1 MWELIMEYTT
11 LGRTGLKVSIAS
23 LGCGGGSRLGKSSGK
38 SEQHSIN
45 IVRKAMDLGINFLDT
60 ANSYGTES
68 IVGKAIK
75 VLPRDQVVIS
85 TKHHGAWQG
94 KIYTPEDVVA
104 GLDNSLRALNTDYVD
119 IFHLHGVVPK
129 YFDHAMTLVPQLLKE
144 KEKGKFRFLGITE
157 SAPSDPKQISL
168 SKALE
173 LDCFDVIMFAFSIMN
188 HNAKRVIFPRAIEK
202 SIGTMLMFVV
212 RSLFSVPGR
221 LQRDVRELVT
231 KGLLPDWFSELENPL
246 EFLIKEGGANSVM
259 DACYRYARH
268 QQGANTVLFGT
279 GNLEHLETNLA
290 SILAPSLP
298 QECLD
303 KIDKY
308 FGYLEGVGLDFPG
321 KK

>member
-1 MWELIMEYTT
+1 
-11 LGRTGLKVSIAS
+11 
-23 LGCGGGSRLGKSSGK
+23 
-38 SEQHSIN
+38 
-45 IVRKAMDLGINFLDT
+45 
-60 ANSYGTES
+60 
-68 IVGKAIK
+68 
-75 VLPRDQVVIS
+75 
-85 TKHHGAWQG
+85 
-94 KIYTPEDVVA
+94 
-104 GLDNSLRALNTDYVD
+104 
-119 IFHLHGVVPK
+119 
-129 YFDHAMTLVPQLLKE
+129 
-144 KEKGKFRFLGITE
+144 
-157 SAPSDPKQISL
+157 
-168 SKALE
+168 
-173 LDCFDVIMFAFSIMN
+173 
-188 HNAKRVIFPRAIEK
+188 
-202 SIGTMLMFVV
+202 MLMFVV

-308 FGYLEGVGLDFPG
+308 FGYLEGVGLDFPD

>member
-1 MWELIMEYTT
+1 MEYTI

-45 IVRKAMDLGINFLDT
+45 IVRKAIDLGINFLDT
-60 ANSYGTES
+60 ANTYETET
-68 IVGKAIK
+68 IVGKAINA
-75 VLPRDQVVIS
+75 LPRDQVVIS
-85 TKHHGAWQG
+85 TKHHAAWQG
-94 KIYTPEDVVA
+94 RIYTPEDVVS
-104 GLDNSLRALNTDYVD
+104 GLENSLRALKTDYVD
-119 IFHLHGVVPK
+119 IFHLHGVAPK
-129 YFDHAMTLVPQLLKE
+129 YFDHAIKIVPQLLKE

-157 SAPSDPKQISL
+157 SAPADPKQISL
-168 SKALE
+168 SRALE
-173 LDCFDVIMFAFSIMN
+173 LDFFDVIMLASSIMN
-188 HNAKRVIFPRAIEK
+188 HNAKKIIFPRAIEK
-202 SIGTMLMFVV
+202 NIGTMLMFVV

-231 KGLLPDWFSELENPL
+231 NGLLPKWFSELENPL
-246 EFLIKEGGANSVM
+246 EFLIKEGGASSVM

-268 QQGANTVLFGT
+268 QRGANTVLFGT

-298 QECLD
+298 EDCLN
-303 KIDKY
+303 KIDEY
-308 FGYLEGVGLDFPG
+308 FEHLEGVGLDFPG